1 MMLAAL
7 FALSVAVFFFLLLR
21 MVIRKKLE
29 PQQARQR
36 RMDELRHLNQRRQ
49 IDPIRSSRDIRAKK
63 ARSIRD
69 IPFIERV
76 VIPMQH
82 SLERKLISMTP
93 KEISHWLGHR
103 LTLAGQSGKCT
114 PAQLFATII
123 VSGGAMFLIALWFT
137 AEQHY
142 PFLQTV
148 AVMLLAAGVGAA
160 VPLVY
165 LNMIIQRR
173 QEGIMKQLPEV
184 LDLLCVSV
192 QAGLSFDASLHK
204 ITGRM
209 KGPLVDEFRR
219 FQDDVSMGM
228 IRRTAMK
235 NMAVRCELQDV
246 SLFMT
251 ALIQAEKL
259 GTSMGKTLRNQ
270 SDNIRERRRQYVKA
284 QAMKAPVKIVFP
296 LVLFIFPAIFVV
308 ALVPTLLSLMKNM

>member
-1 MMLAAL
+1 MIPIKLTRPAIVTHRENEALLATL
-7 FALSVAVFFFLLLR
+7 IK
-21 MVIRKKLE
+21 VISN
-29 PQQARQR
+29 
-36 RMDELRHLNQRRQ
+36 D
-49 IDPIRSSRDIRAKK
+49 
-63 ARSIRD
+63 
-69 IPFIERV
+69 
-76 VIPMQH
+76 
-82 SLERKLISMTP
+82 LIT
-93 KEISHWLGHR
+93 
-103 LTLAGQSGKCT
+103 GKCT
-114 PAQLFATII
+114 KCRIALGI
-123 VSGGAMFLIALWFT
+123 VSTT
-137 AEQHY
+137 AT
-142 PFLQTV
+142 L
-148 AVMLLAAGVGAA
+148 
-160 VPLVY
+160 
-165 LNMIIQRR
+165 
-173 QEGIMKQLPEV
+173 EV
-184 LDLLCVSV
+184 EILDLLCVSV